1 VVSLVV
7 SPCPNDTFIVHAWL
21 HGLLPGAPPV
31 TLDFHDVDVANGMAE
46 RGEADVL
53 KISYAELPFVLDR
66 YRLLPAGGALG
77 RGCGPLVLSRAGDTG
92 RSARGSRVAIPGDR
106 TTAYLLY
113 RLWAGAAGDG
123 DAGDGGA
130 GEIVVMPFE
139 KIMPAVAAGEVDLGL
154 VIHEA
159 RFTFSTFGLEAVV
172 DLGAW
177 WEAET
182 GLAIPLGAIVARRS
196 LDPAPIVAALRGSVD
211 YAWADPSASAAYVA
225 EHAQE
230 MSPDVQAAHIA
241 TYVTSFSRE
250 LGEEGY
256 AAIEALLARAADAG
270 LLPPVD
276 PAALRD

>member
-1 VVSLVV
+1 MVSLVV

-21 HGLLPGAPPV
+21 HGLVPGAPTV

-53 KISYAELPFVLDR
+53 KISYAALPYVLDN

-77 RGCGPLVLSRAGDTG
+77 RGCGPLVLSRAGDT
-92 RSARGSRVAIPGDR
+92 ARPVSGSRVAIPGDR

-113 RLWAGAAGDG
+113 RLWAASD
-123 DAGDGGA
+123 A
-130 GEIVVMPFE
+130 GEIAVLPFE

-177 WEAET
+177 WEGET
-182 GLAIPLGAIVARRS
+182 GLPIPLGAIIARRS
-196 LDPAPIVAALRGSVD
+196 LDPAPLVAALRGSVEH
-211 YAWADPSASAAYVA
+211 AWAHPADSAAFVA
-225 EHAQE
+225 DHAQE
-230 MSPDVQAAHIA
+230 MSPEVESAHIA
-241 TYVTSFSRE
+241 TYVTSFSAE
-250 LGEEGY
+250 LGDEGY
-256 AAIEALLARAADAG
+256 AAIEALLGRAADAG
-270 LLPPVD
+270 LLPRVD
-276 PAALRD
+276 PAALRS